1 MVDNEGTRLE
11 NGISDFCFPNGL
23 KLCRGIQ
30 MPKFFCFVLTD
41 AEVSMCCNSCALA
54 IRTCDVFRDGLDS
67 RPEWHWS

>member
-41 AEVSMCCNSCALA
+41 AEVSPHRNRCASA
-54 IRTCDVFRDGLDS
+54 IRTWDILRDGVDS
-67 RPEWHWS
+67 